1 MNAATTITLCFGL
14 CILAA
19 CSKHPNIPSK
29 MDPRGHNFHDLQP
42 VISVDDVGATIAQY
56 QELLEGIS

>member
-1 MNAATTITLCFGL
+1 
-14 CILAA
+14 
-19 CSKHPNIPSK
+19 